1 MNKLGFPI
9 ELLDRTVKE
18 RVDYFKKRTVG
29 HPNLQLAYLDLMDKI
44 EIAGKGKVLLVYGP
58 SGVGKST
65 LFRKVKEEI
74 TKQYRDEMNQDKGFF
89 PVIGVE
95 ATSPEDGK
103 FDWIDFYTE
112 SLHEVEEI
120 LINEKRLPNDHQ
132 APKNNNQRAKRALRR
147 ALENVIKYRKVKLIL
162 IDEAQHMTKAGK
174 SETLRNHMDTI
185 KSLASKFEIPI
196 ILFGTYEL
204 LSFRN
209 LSGQLSRRGLDVH
222 FPRYNAELTEEI
234 TAYKNVL
241 GYFQVHLPL
250 QNQPD
255 LINNWEYFYQRTIGC
270 VGILRD
276 WLRNTLD
283 YKLKKTP
290 GATTLTLND
299 FKKFEPTID
308 QAYKMADEIISGED
322 LLESQKKMEHDL
334 NFKLGLGKVKEE
346 VEQKKKT
353 NKKPG
358 VRDPKRDTTGMEY
371 LNNAQ

>member
-1 MNKLGFPI
+1 MNKIGFPL
-9 ELLDRTVKE
+9 ELLDKSVEE
-18 RVDYFKKRTVG
+18 RVDYFEKRTVG

-44 EIAGKGKVLLVYGP
+44 KISGKGKILLVYGP

-74 TKQYRDEMNQDKGFF
+74 TKQYLEDMGQDKGFI
-89 PVIGVE
+89 PIIGIE

-112 SLHEVEEI
+112 ALQNVEEI
-120 LINEKRLPNDHQ
+120 LINEKRLPNDNQ
-132 APKNNNQRAKRALRR
+132 VPKNHNQRTKRALRR
-147 ALENVIKYRKVKLIL
+147 SLENVIKYRKVKAIL
-162 IDEAQHMTKAGK
+162 IDEAQHMTKAGNSK
-174 SETLRNHMDTI
+174 ALRNHMDTI

-209 LSGQLSRRGLDVH
+209 LSGQLSRRGIDIH

-234 TAYKNVL
+234 TAFKNVI
-241 GYFQVHLPL
+241 GFFQIHLPI

-290 GATTLTLND
+290 DAKTITLND
-299 FKKFEPTID
+299 FKKFEPSID
-308 QAYKMADEIISGED
+308 QAYQMADEIISGED

-334 NFKLGLGKVKEE
+334 NFKLGLGKAKEE
-346 VEQKKKT
+346 GEKKKKT

-371 LNNAQ
+371 LDNAQ